1 MADEEEE
8 EVVLRE
14 VVEEVVAV
22 HLMEEVEVAEGEI
35 ITLTCILSLSL
46 MANQQIVTLPFTFHQ
61 KLGY

>member
-22 HLMEEVEVAEGEI
+22 HLMEEVEEAKGEI

-46 MANQQIVTLPFTFHQ
+46 MANL
-61 KLGY
+61 